1 MPLTGTRPILCLPV
15 VQTNDRMINPFDRQ
29 DVSSLLRERAEQRAA
44 HPCLTF
50 VPFEGQPVR
59 LSYAAFADAV
69 ARVAGGLARRGI
81 RPGDRVLIVLEN
93 CPETLI
99 ARFACGWIGAV
110 AVLGNPALTGPEL
123 AQAANASGARAAITQ
138 PRHAGR
144 LAQHCGGLEWI
155 SVTASDAGDPPEA
168 GTAPSADERFAS
180 LYAEPAVP
188 IAPDPMRPA
197 LILFTT
203 GTTGTPK
210 GVLWTHANVL
220 WGAKLNALQ
229 QAIRPEDVC
238 QVFLPLFHVVGFS
251 WCVLPALWSG
261 AAVLLQPRFSASR
274 FWPVAA
280 AHNATVGSQV
290 IFTSNVLS
298 QAPVPAH
305 SFRQWV
311 VARHVAAQ
319 AKLFGVREVSGWGM
333 TEMIAQAIVGDPNV
347 VQRDGS
353 LGRPALPYRIR
364 IEDDDGRPAQPGE
377 PGHLKVHGVPGLS
390 IFLRYDGDERATR
403 EAFDEHGFFLT
414 GDRVIRHEDGWIEFA
429 DRSKDVIKVGG
440 EGVSAAEIE
449 AVIRRV
455 PGVQDVAVV
464 GKPDPVYGEVVAAF
478 VIGNQDDDLEAHI
491 LAACSENLARFKVPR
506 QVVRVADFPR
516 LGFGKIAKAKLR
528 AQLAGE

>member
-1 MPLTGTRPILCLPV
+1 
-15 VQTNDRMINPFDRQ
+15 MINPFDRM
-29 DVSSLLRERAEQRAA
+29 DVSSLLRERARQRGA

-50 VPFEGQPVR
+50 VPSHGEPVR
-59 LSYAAFADAV
+59 LSYAQFVEAV
-69 ARVAGGLARRGI
+69 ARVAGGLAARGI
-81 RPGDRVLIVLEN
+81 GSGDRVLIVLEN

-99 ARFACGWIGAV
+99 ARFACGWIGAI

-123 AQAANASGARAAITQ
+123 AQAASQSGARGAITQ
-138 PRHAGR
+138 PRLAGR
-144 LAQHCGGLEWI
+144 LAQHCGGLDWI
-155 SVTASDAGDPPEA
+155 AVTDSDAGDPPA
-168 GTAPSADERFAS
+168 PGTQPDADARFAS
-180 LYAEPAVP
+180 LDGEPASPV
-188 IAPDPMRPA
+188 APDPQRPA

-229 QAIRPEDVC
+229 QSIRPEDVC

-251 WCVLPALWSG
+251 WCVLPALWTG
-261 AAVLLQPRFSASR
+261 ATVVLQPRFSASR

-280 AHNATVGSQV
+280 EHNATIGSQV
-290 IFTSNVLS
+290 IFTSNVLA

-311 VARHVAAQ
+311 VARHLAAH
-319 AKLFGVREVSGWGM
+319 AKLFGVREISGWGM
-333 TEMIAQAIVGDPNV
+333 TEMIAQAIVGDPNM

-364 IEDDDGRPAQPGE
+364 IEDDDGRPASPGE

-390 IFLRYDGDERATR
+390 IFAGYDGDERATR
-403 EAFDEHGFFLT
+403 EAFDEQGFFLT
-414 GDRVIRHEDGWIEFA
+414 GDRVIAHPDGWIEFA

-464 GKPDPVYGEVVAAF
+464 GKPDATYGQVAAAF
-478 VIGNQDDDLEAHI
+478 VIGDNTAELEARI
-491 LAACSENLARFKVPR
+491 LGACSQNLARFKVPR
-506 QVVRVADFPR
+506 QLVFVPDFPR

-528 AQLAGE
+528 AQLADEGSGSI